1 MYDQVGGIICT
12 CTSGWKFSVYMYLKL
27 VVLCVHVPQVG
38 GIVCT
43 CTYDQV
49 GGIICTCTSGWKFS
63 VYMYLMQVGGTAFDP
78 IDYLLL

>member
-1 MYDQVGGIICT
+1 
-12 CTSGWKFSVYMYLKL
+12 MYLRL
-27 VVLCVHVPQVG
+27 VLLCVHVPQVG
-38 GIVCT
+38 SIVCT
-43 CTYDQV
+43 CMYNQV